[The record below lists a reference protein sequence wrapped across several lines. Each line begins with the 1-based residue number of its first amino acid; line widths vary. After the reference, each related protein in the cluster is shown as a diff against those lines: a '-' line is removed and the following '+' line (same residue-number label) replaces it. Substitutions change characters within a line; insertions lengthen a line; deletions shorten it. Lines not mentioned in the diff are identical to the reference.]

1 MAKVSIIIPVY
12 NVEAYLVECME
23 SVRNQTLKEIE
34 IICVNDGSTDDSL
47 KILYDYQRQ
56 DSRIHIINQENSG
69 YGKAMNR
76 GIAHATGDYIGIVEP
91 DDYVALNMYEE
102 LYAKAVQYNLDFIKA
117 DFYRFTREKNGNMKM
132 LYHHLSSK
140 QEYYQ
145 KIFNPSKNPETL
157 RFIMNTWS
165 GIYKRSFLEKYQ
177 IRHNETPGASFQDNG
192 FWFQTFI
199 YGKRAMILD
208 TPYYRNR
215 RDNPNSSINS
225 KEKVYC
231 INAEYDFIREL
242 LFRDPKLW
250 ERFHGMYWFK
260 KYHNYMGTLK
270 RIGDSYKW
278 EYFMRFYEELKR
290 GSARGELDETVFS
303 ELAWAHIQNIL
314 KNPDEYYL
322 RHIHPMTMNQKVAD
336 RMHNLEN
343 QNRKL
348 QKEITKIRRSKSFRL
363 GRCLLSGPIRLK
375 KMIKGGK
382 KRG

>member
-1 MAKVSIIIPVY
+1 
-12 NVEAYLVECME
+12 
-23 SVRNQTLKEIE
+23 
-34 IICVNDGSTDDSL
+34 
-47 KILYDYQRQ
+47 
-56 DSRIHIINQENSG
+56 
-69 YGKAMNR
+69 
-76 GIAHATGDYIGIVEP
+76 
-91 DDYVALNMYEE
+91 
-102 LYAKAVQYNLDFIKA
+102 
-117 DFYRFTREKNGNMKM
+117 
-132 LYHHLSSK
+132 
-140 QEYYQ
+140 
-145 KIFNPSKNPETL
+145 
-157 RFIMNTWS
+157 
-165 GIYKRSFLEKYQ
+165 
-177 IRHNETPGASFQDNG
+177 
-192 FWFQTFI
+192 
-199 YGKRAMILD
+199 MILD

-363 GRCLLSGPIRLK
+363 GRCLLSGPIMLK